1 VRGYAPLPW
10 VESHS
15 LSFSARHDSA
25 DSEDASAVLESLERL
40 RETLG
45 RLFESTPGEISVVI
59 HPRPAMLALAHPW
72 MPLAR
77 LMAAPASRRY
87 FAGWFSREEIHVLAR
102 PALERR
108 ASGVAGSL
116 EALLLSPHHEYAHLV
131 VGANNPDLPPPFSGG
146 GFRRYMRWAWLC
158 EGAATHFSGQTPHL
172 RAAIVRR
179 LHEGRRPEFPPAP
192 RDAQLLGG
200 TVFSLLEELS
210 GSSAAVGLAEAT
222 RDDDGP
228 RRAIEW
234 AFGRRA
240 ASVER
245 DWRHYLD
252 SLKAS

>member
-1 VRGYAPLPW
+1 VPW

-15 LSFSARHDSA
+15 LSFSARHESA
-25 DSEDASAVLESLERL
+25 QADEASAVLESLERFRDEL
-40 RETLG
+40 AQ
-45 RLFESTPGEISVVI
+45 LFERTPGEVSVVI
-59 HPRPAMLALAHPW
+59 HPRPAMLAFAHPW

-77 LMAAPASRRY
+77 VMAAPASRRY
-87 FAGWFSREEIHVLAR
+87 FAGWFTSAEIHVLAR

-116 EALLLSPHHEYAHLV
+116 EALLLTPRHEYAHLV

-158 EGAATHFSGQTPHL
+158 EGAAAHFSGQTPHL

-179 LHEGRRPEFPPAP
+179 LHEGQRPDFPPAP

-210 GSSAAVGLAEAT
+210 GTRAAVGLAEAT

-240 ASVER
+240 AEVER
-245 DWRHYLD
+245 DWRDYLE